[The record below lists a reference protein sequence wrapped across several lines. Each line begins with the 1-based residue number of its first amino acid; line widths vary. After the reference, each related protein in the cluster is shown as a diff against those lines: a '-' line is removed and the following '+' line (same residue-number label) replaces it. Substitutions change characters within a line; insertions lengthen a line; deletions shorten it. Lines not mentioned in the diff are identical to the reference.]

1 MIFTVSIQQE
11 THIQIYK
18 DIPQINKKKT
28 NDLNQHFIKENAQK
42 ANEFEK
48 VLNVISQE
56 GMAK

>member
-42 ANEFEK
+42 VNEFEK